1 MATIYEVSELAGVSL
16 ATVSRVMNNNARV
29 SDKTKEKVL
38 AAMKQLDYRPNSI
51 AQSLASNCSNSVGIL
66 VSELS
71 GYFYGAM
78 LSGIESELRAA
89 HKHVIIAAGHA
100 EEATEIESIEFLIGR
115 SCDALILHVEAV
127 SDEYLIKLSQGSIPI
142 VLINRYIAEI
152 ADRCISLNNEQGG
165 YLATKALLE
174 QGHTD
179 LAVISDPLW
188 KEDAKNRLNGHKR
201 ALEEFNLSFN
211 HSLLVEGDY
220 KESGG
225 SNGMQILLDKKIAFT
240 AVVCANDETASGA
253 MTIAREHKLHL
264 PADISIIGFDNTIF
278 ARHLYPK
285 LSTVNYPVDKM
296 GKMAAAWVLKNVYKN
311 DNLLIDNLF
320 KPELITRDSIST
332 LDNTLSTALKIS

>member
-78 LSGIESELRAA
+78 LSGIESKLRAA

-100 EEATEIESIEFLIGR
+100 EEATEIESIDFLIGR
-115 SCDALILHVEAV
+115 NCDALILHVEAV

-142 VLINRYIAEI
+142 VLINRYVAEI
-152 ADRCISLNNEQGG
+152 ADWCISLNNEQGG
-165 YLATKALLE
+165 YLATKALLDK
-174 QGHTD
+174 GHKE
-179 LAVISDPLW
+179 LAVISGPLW
-188 KEDAKNRLNGHKR
+188 KKDAKNRLIGHKK
-201 ALEEFNLSFN
+201 ALKEFSLTFN
-211 HSLLVEGDY
+211 QDLLVEGDY
-220 KESGG
+220 NESGG
-225 SNGMQILLDKKIAFT
+225 SNGMQLLLEKKVNFT

-253 MTIAREHKLHL
+253 MTVAREHKLHL
-264 PADISIIGFDNTIF
+264 PSDISIIGFDNTIF

-285 LSTVNYPVDKM
+285 LSTINYPVDKM
-296 GKMAAAWVLKNVYKN
+296 GQMAANWVLKYVYQN
-311 DNLLIDNLF
+311 DSINIDNLF
-320 KPELITRDSIST
+320 KPELIIRDSISAHNDSIT
-332 LDNTLSTALKIS
+332 PNLKIS

>member
-16 ATVSRVMNNNARV
+16 ATVSRVMNKNARV

-115 SCDALILHVEAV
+115 NCDALILHVEAV

-142 VLINRYIAEI
+142 VLINRYIEEI

-179 LAVISDPLW
+179 LAMISGPLW

-201 ALEEFNLSFN
+201 ALEEFNVSFN
-211 HSLLVEGDY
+211 ESLLVEGDY
-220 KESGG
+220 KECGG
-225 SNGMQILLDKKIAFT
+225 SNGMQRLLDKKIAFT

-253 MTIAREHKLHL
+253 MTVAREHKLHL

-285 LSTVNYPVDKM
+285 LSTVNYPVDQM
-296 GKMAAAWVLKNVYKN
+296 GKMAATWVLKYVYKN

-332 LDNTLSTALKIS
+332 LDNTLNPELKIS

>member
-38 AAMKQLDYRPNSI
+38 AAMKQLDYRPNSL

-78 LSGIESELRAA
+78 LSGIESDLRAA

-127 SDEYLIKLSQGSIPI
+127 SDEYLIKLSQGSTPI
-142 VLINRYIAEI
+142 VLINRYIEAI

-179 LAVISDPLW
+179 LAVISGPLW

-201 ALEEFNLSFN
+201 ALKEFNVSFN
-211 HSLLVEGDY
+211 QSLLVEGDY
-220 KESGG
+220 KETGG
-225 SNGMQILLDKKIAFT
+225 TDGMKLLLKKEIHFSAL
-240 AVVCANDETASGA
+240 VCANDETASGA
-253 MTIAREHKLHL
+253 MTVAREHKFTL
-264 PADISIIGFDNTIF
+264 PNDISIIGFDNTIF

-285 LSTVNYPVDKM
+285 LSTIDYPVNKM
-296 GKMAAAWVLKNVYKN
+296 GQMAASWVLKNVYKN
-311 DNLLIDNLF
+311 ESLNINNLF
-320 KPELITRDSIST
+320 KPELIIRDSISSHNGSIT
-332 LDNTLSTALKIS
+332 PALKIS